1 MVKKIRVVDEVASDD
16 SVEEQEFDMNELAK
30 SMDWKLWE
38 MLQIMQRMEK
48 RFKNIVVDDVEDKQE
63 PVDVDPV
70 DVDPVDALKTVAKAK
85 KKVKANIVDE

>member
-48 RFKNIVVDDVEDKQE
+48 RFKNIVIDDVEDKQ
-63 PVDVDPV
+63 DPV
-70 DVDPVDALKTVAKAK
+70 DVNPDDALKTVAKAK

>member
-38 MLQIMQRMEK
+38 ILQIMQRMEK
-48 RFKNIVVDDVEDKQE
+48 RF
-63 PVDVDPV
+63 
-70 DVDPVDALKTVAKAK
+70 TT
-85 KKVKANIVDE
+85 